1 MTNMVESKLTD
12 VATVCVSTIK
22 SRILLQLKIKH
33 TFDHVRKTKRNMKNW
48 QSPEIKLRASGLRQ
62 CSNY

>member
-12 VATVCVSTIK
+12 VAMVCVSTIK

-33 TFDHVRKTKRNMKNW
+33 AFDHVRKTKA
-48 QSPEIKLRASGLRQ
+48 QHEKLAVTGNQAQGLWLEAVL
-62 CSNY
+62 